1 MDGRRYGPGTGADR
15 PFDLSSFLVIVV
27 MILCIWL
34 GAGFFSSVDGA
45 QVIRMF
51 FR

>member
-1 MDGRRYGPGTGADR
+1 MDGRRYGPGTGEGK
-15 PFDLSSFLVIVV
+15 PFDLPSFLVIVV
-27 MILCIWL
+27 MILGIWL
-34 GAGFFSSVDGA
+34 GAGFFSSADGA